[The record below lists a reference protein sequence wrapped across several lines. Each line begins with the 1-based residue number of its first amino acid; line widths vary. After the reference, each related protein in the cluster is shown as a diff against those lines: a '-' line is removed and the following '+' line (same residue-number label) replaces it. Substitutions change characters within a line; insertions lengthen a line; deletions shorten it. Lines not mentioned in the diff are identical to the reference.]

1 MLLDE
6 FDIFEKIGLSLGYMT
21 KKIYLCGKFNHGD
34 YMNWLKSL
42 FFGSGVP
49 HSIFILTL
57 AIACGIYLSHR
68 LKFKGITL
76 GITWILFCAIA
87 MSHFGMHLDPVVETF
102 SKDFGLILFVYS
114 IGLQVGPS
122 FFSSFGKGGIKLN
135 ILAMSAVILSCLTAY
150 IIHLISGEDIATMTG
165 VLFGAVTNTPGLG
178 AAEQAFAD
186 ITGTTNA
193 DIASGYAMAYP
204 LGVVGIILSLLAM
217 RWIFRINI
225 DKEKE
230 QIAAES
236 EVQKEIEHI
245 DILLANPQVEGASI
259 RDLSALCN
267 MNLIVSRLVRPDGED
282 ELPDVDTILHVGD
295 RIRIV
300 IDQEHKKS
308 VLLLGMETT
317 IQTDNKQQAHLVSR
331 NIIVT
336 KPELNGKRI
345 GDLNIRSTYHV
356 SITRIR
362 RAGIELLATRDL
374 YLQLGDKITVV
385 GEERAVNKIE
395 SLFGNSTKRLDMP
408 NLVSIFVGIALG
420 VALGLLPIALP
431 GLSQP
436 FKLGL
441 AGGSL
446 IVAILMSCFGPKLH
460 IVTYTTSSANL
471 MIREIGIAMFL
482 AAVGFGAGKTF
493 IQTLVEGGYV
503 WIGYG
508 VIITLI
514 PLLIIGVIGRKWLK
528 LDYFTLMGLLAGS
541 TTNPPALSYATTLT
555 TSNDRAAVSYS
566 TVYPLTM
573 FLRVLT
579 GQLMIL
585 LFL

>member
-1 MLLDE
+1 
-6 FDIFEKIGLSLGYMT
+6 
-21 KKIYLCGKFNHGD
+21 
-34 YMNWLKSL
+34 MNWLDSL
-42 FFGSGVP
+42 FFGTGVP
-49 HSIFILTL
+49 HSIFILTI
-57 AIACGIYLSHR
+57 AIAAGISLSHR

-102 SKDFGLILFVYS
+102 AKDFGLILFVYS

-135 ILAMSAVILSCLTAY
+135 LLAMTIVFLSCATAY
-150 IIHLISGEDIATMTG
+150 IIHLLSGEDMATMTG

-178 AAEQAFAD
+178 AAQQAFTD
-186 ITGTTNA
+186 ITGEVNPN
-193 DIASGYAMAYP
+193 IASGYAMAYP
-204 LGVVGIILSLLAM
+204 LGVVGIITALLAM
-217 RWIFRINI
+217 RWFFHIKVQ
-225 DKEKE
+225 KEE
-230 QIAAES
+230 ERVAAES
-236 EVQKEIEHI
+236 TAQKEIEYI
-245 DILLANPQVEGASI
+245 DVLLANPQVEGAHI
-259 RDLSALCN
+259 RELSQLCH
-267 MNLIVSRLVRPDGED
+267 MNLIVSRLVRPNGED

-295 RIRIV
+295 RIRV
-300 IDQEHKKS
+300 VVDKENEKS
-308 VLLLGMETT
+308 VLLLGMETSLPT
-317 IQTDNKQQAHLVSR
+317 NEKAHAHLVSR
-331 NIIVT
+331 HVVVT

-345 GDLNIRSTYHV
+345 GDLNVRATYHV

-374 YLQLGDKITVV
+374 YLQMGDRITVV
-385 GEERAVNKIE
+385 GEERAVDKVE
-395 SLFGNSTKRLDMP
+395 KLFGNSTKRLDIP
-408 NLVSIFVGIALG
+408 NLASIFLGLALG
-420 VALGLLPIALP
+420 VAAGLLPIMLP
-431 GLSQP
+431 GLAQP
-436 FKLGL
+436 FKLGI

-460 IVTYTTSSANL
+460 IITYTTSSANL

-493 IQTLVEGGYV
+493 IPTLLEGGYV

-508 VIITLI
+508 VIITLL
-514 PLLIIGVIGRKWLK
+514 PLLVVGVIARWWLK
-528 LDYFTLMGLLAGS
+528 LDYFSLMGLLAGS
-541 TTNPPALSYATTLT
+541 TTNPPALAYATTVSSL
-555 TSNDRAAVSYS
+555 NDRAAVVYS

>member
-1 MLLDE
+1 
-6 FDIFEKIGLSLGYMT
+6 
-21 KKIYLCGKFNHGD
+21 
-34 YMNWLKSL
+34 MNWLNSL
-42 FFGSGVP
+42 FFGTGVP

-57 AIACGIYLSHR
+57 AIACGISLSHR

-76 GITWILFCAIA
+76 GITWILFCAIT

-102 SKDFGLILFVYS
+102 AKDFGLILFVYS

-122 FFSSFGKGGIKLN
+122 FFSSFSQGGIKLN
-135 ILAMSAVILSCLTAY
+135 LLAMTVVLLSCVIAY
-150 IIHLISGEDIATMTG
+150 LIHLFSGVDIATMTG

-178 AAEQAFAD
+178 AAQQAFAD
-186 ITGTTNA
+186 ITGMNNP

-204 LGVVGIILSLLAM
+204 LGVVGIIFSILTI
-217 RWIFRINI
+217 RWIFRIKL
-225 DKEKE
+225 DKEEAHVKN
-230 QIAAES
+230 ES
-236 EVQKEIEHI
+236 EVQKEIEYI
-245 DILLANPQVEGASI
+245 DILLANPQVEGAHI
-259 RDLSALCN
+259 RDLSRLCH
-267 MNLIVSRLVRPDGED
+267 MNLIVSRLVRPNGED
-282 ELPDVDTILHVGD
+282 ELPDVDTVLHVGD
-295 RIRIV
+295 RIRV
-300 IDQEHKKS
+300 VVDKENEPS
-308 VLLLGMETT
+308 VLLLGMETSLPT
-317 IQTDNKQQAHLVSR
+317 NEKAQAHLVLR
-331 NIIVT
+331 HVVVT

-345 GDLNIRSTYHV
+345 GDLNVRATYHV

-374 YLQLGDKITVV
+374 YLQLGDRITVV
-385 GEERAVNKIE
+385 GEERAVDKVE
-395 SLFGNSTKRLDMP
+395 KLFGNSTKRLDVP
-408 NLVSIFVGIALG
+408 NLASIFLGIAFG
-420 VALGLLPIALP
+420 VAIGVLPIMLP

-436 FKLGL
+436 FKLGI

-446 IVAILMSCFGPKLH
+446 IVAILLGCFGPKMH
-460 IVTYTTSSANL
+460 VITYTTSSANL

-493 IQTLVEGGYV
+493 VPTLLEGGYV

-508 VIITLI
+508 VIITLL
-514 PLLIIGVIGRKWLK
+514 PLLIVGTIGRLWLK
-528 LDYFTLMGLLAGS
+528 LDYFTLMGLIAGS
-541 TTNPPALSYATTLT
+541 TTDPPALAYATTL
-555 TSNDRAAVSYS
+555 SSNNDRAAVAYS

>member
-1 MLLDE
+1 MSWLD
-6 FDIFEKIGLSLGYMT
+6 
-21 KKIYLCGKFNHGD
+21 
-34 YMNWLKSL
+34 SL

-49 HSIFILTL
+49 HSIFILTI
-57 AIACGIYLSHR
+57 AIACGISLSHR

-102 SKDFGLILFVYS
+102 AKDFGLILFVYS

-135 ILAMSAVILSCLTAY
+135 VLAVSIVFLSCATAY
-150 IIHLISGEDIATMTG
+150 LIHLLSGEDIATMTG

-178 AAEQAFAD
+178 AAQQAFTD
-186 ITGTTNA
+186 ITGNVNSN
-193 DIASGYAMAYP
+193 IASGYAMAYP
-204 LGVVGIILSLLAM
+204 LGVVGIITVLLAM
-217 RWIFRINI
+217 RWFFHI
-225 DKEKE
+225 KLEKE
-230 QIAAES
+230 EERVAAES
-236 EVQKEIEHI
+236 CVQKEVEYI
-245 DILLANPQVEGASI
+245 DILLANPQVEGTHI
-259 RDLSALCN
+259 RELSQLCH
-267 MNLIVSRLVRPDGED
+267 MNLIVSRLVRPNGDD
-282 ELPDVDTILHVGD
+282 ELPDVDTVLHVGD
-295 RIRIV
+295 RIRV
-300 IDQEHKKS
+300 VVDKENEKS
-308 VLLLGMETT
+308 VLLLGMETSLP
-317 IQTDNKQQAHLVSR
+317 TDHKAQAHLVSR
-331 NIIVT
+331 HIVVT

-345 GDLNIRSTYHV
+345 GDLNVRATYHV

-374 YLQLGDKITVV
+374 YLQLGDRITVV
-385 GEERAVNKIE
+385 GEERAVDKVE
-395 SLFGNSTKRLDMP
+395 KLFGNSTKRLDVP
-408 NLVSIFVGIALG
+408 NLASIFLGLALG
-420 VALGLLPIALP
+420 VAAGLLPIVLP
-431 GLSQP
+431 GLAQP
-436 FKLGL
+436 FKLGI

-446 IVAILMSCFGPKLH
+446 IVAILMSCFGPKMH

-493 IQTLVEGGYV
+493 IPTLLDGGYV

-508 VIITLI
+508 VIITLF
-514 PLLIIGVIGRKWLK
+514 PLLVVGLIARWWLK
-528 LDYFTLMGLLAGS
+528 LDYFSLMGLLAGS
-541 TTNPPALSYATTLT
+541 TTNPPALAYATTVSST
-555 TSNDRAAVSYS
+555 NDRAAVAYS